1 MKPSR
6 TTFFTNAH
14 KAGLAGCLV
23 TLAACGGGG
32 GDGSTTEELS
42 EPVQPTFETSETA
55 PLAQATERFAAAEA
69 QATAQK
75 TRSVPECDQACEDA
89 PGSDDGGDIVGKD
102 MVMAINDPSTATGA
116 ALIRRPAPAGD
127 FVPPPLAEPK
137 VPDLETFVAPGAS
150 SAREQP
156 AGFLEGPKIVRPTG
170 KKAQR
175 VKLFSVYPSEP
186 NSAYGC
192 SGTLIDSQWVVT
204 AAHCVYRFVAP
215 ESSQNEYAKT
225 VSVAPGYGDP
235 EISLEPHGRAYST
248 QVLVREKYRAQ
259 GDNNFD
265 VAWVR
270 LARPIGG
277 LMGYHDFKRIAC
289 DEFQNQPF
297 TTHGYPADPADTFAG
312 FPTFDG
318 TDMYEFKFDFDK
330 CKLGDNNKMTVNG
343 MASGHGQSGSGLV
356 RPAASG
362 SGFGGVVT
370 GVLSTGTNGKTFA
383 DSRVTFVRLS
393 DNSVAPIAES
403 IAQSTP
409 AGFDLAPVSVS
420 LSTANA
426 VAGTV
431 QTFSPGQRPYLI
443 SWIHNVSNQ
452 ERMNG
457 SILYTVY
464 LSTNDI
470 ISSIDKPITSFRMRN
485 VSIGPK
491 ETVVDTPQITIPCR
505 PQGKSSSDTLY
516 IGVIVTNNDNVTNNN
531 ASSKFSAPLRISG
544 AACTS

>member
-186 NSAYGC
+186 NVTYGC

-215 ESSQNEYAKT
+215 GSSQNEYAKT

-235 EISLEPHGRAYST
+235 EISLEPYGRAYST
-248 QVLVREKYRAQ
+248 QVLIRDGYRTD
-259 GDNNFD
+259 GKSNLD

-277 LMGYHDFKRIAC
+277 FTGYHDFKRIDC
-289 DEFQNQPF
+289 DAFLNQTF
-297 TTHGYPADPADTFAG
+297 TAHGYPIDAAETYPG
-312 FPTFDG
+312 FPSFDG
-318 TDMYEFKFDFDK
+318 TDMFELKFGFDK
-330 CKLGDNNKMTVNG
+330 CELGNNNKMSVGGFDTAG
-343 MASGHGQSGSGLV
+343 GQSGMGLV
-356 RPAASG
+356 LPAAGG

-370 GVLSTGTNGKTFA
+370 GVLRGSTKGKPFA
-383 DSRVTFVRLS
+383 DSEVTFVRLS
-393 DNSVAPIAES
+393 NGSVGPIAES

-409 AGFDLAPVSVS
+409 AGFDLAPVSVH
-420 LSTANA
+420 LSTAST

-431 QTFSPGQRPYLI
+431 PTFSVGQRPYLI

-452 ERMNG
+452 ERMIG
-457 SILYTVY
+457 DISYTVY
-464 LSTNDI
+464 LSTNDTI
-470 ISSIDKPITSFRMRN
+470 TAGDKPITSFRMRN
-485 VSIGPK
+485 ISIGPK

-516 IGVIVTNNDNVTNNN
+516 VGVIVTNNDNVTNNN